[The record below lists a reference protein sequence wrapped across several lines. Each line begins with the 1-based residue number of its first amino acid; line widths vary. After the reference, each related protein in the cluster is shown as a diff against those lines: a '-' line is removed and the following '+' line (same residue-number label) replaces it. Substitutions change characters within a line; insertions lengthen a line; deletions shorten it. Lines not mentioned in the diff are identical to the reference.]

1 MFRIPRD
8 GDGVELALKAGDAIF
23 VVLTDRSL
31 DLPEAKPEYK
41 ASEVMTLDR
50 WWDVEFHQKGGESAL
65 ETFSELNDW
74 TTNMG
79 DPVVRYFSGT
89 AHYSSVF
96 NIPEGALAG
105 LEEARI
111 DLGVVHVMAELIV
124 NGHNAGVLWRT
135 PFLSPDL
142 LPWLR
147 EGDNTIEVNVTNL
160 WVNRMIGD
168 RQKGEAPVTSV
179 RRFYNAGDTL
189 LPSGL
194 LGPVRLMGYR

>member
-1 MFRIPRD
+1 
-8 GDGVELALKAGDAIF
+8 
-23 VVLTDRSL
+23 
-31 DLPEAKPEYK
+31 
-41 ASEVMTLDR
+41 MTLER

-74 TTNMG
+74 TTNRG
-79 DPVVRYFSGT
+79 DPVIRYFSGT
-89 AHYSSVF
+89 AHYSSAF
-96 NIPEGALAG
+96 TIPAGALDG

-124 NGHNAGVLWRT
+124 NGHNTGVLWRE

-142 LPWLR
+142 LQLLH
-147 EGDNTIEVNVTNL
+147 EGENTIEVNVTNL

-168 RQKGEAPVTSV
+168 RQIGEIPVTKV
-179 RRFYNAGDTL
+179 RRFYNAGDKL

-194 LGPVRLMGYR
+194 LGPVRLMGFK